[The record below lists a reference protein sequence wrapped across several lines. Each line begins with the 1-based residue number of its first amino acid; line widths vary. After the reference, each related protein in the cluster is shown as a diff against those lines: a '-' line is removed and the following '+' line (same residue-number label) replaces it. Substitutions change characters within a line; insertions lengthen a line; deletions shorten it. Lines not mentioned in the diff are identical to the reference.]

1 MKKIAFLIFILF
13 IISGCSERPLSPVI
27 EKDMTFYDSPER
39 PRELSAGTEEAGLS
53 SVLVDYCWNENL
65 AMCELEIINPAKSL
79 EGLRTQVVE
88 KGDKIRFLF
97 DASPELKAP
106 LPARETLYSFEGD
119 APLEVAFNSDGTYT
133 VPDEKGRHDF
143 GYLAEY
149 DGDIKGQ
156 AYYGFAVIVK

>member
-1 MKKIAFLIFILF
+1 
-13 IISGCSERPLSPVI
+13 
-27 EKDMTFYDSPER
+27 
-39 PRELSAGTEEAGLS
+39 
-53 SVLVDYCWNENL
+53 
-65 AMCELEIINPAKSL
+65 MCELEIINPGKSL

-88 KGDKIRFLF
+88 RGDKIRFLF

-106 LPARETLYSFEGD
+106 LPAKETLYSFEGD
-119 APLEVAFNSDGTYT
+119 APLEVTFNPDGTYT

>member
-1 MKKIAFLIFILF
+1 MKKIVFLISILF
-13 IISGCSERPLSPVI
+13 ITSGCSERPLSPVI
-27 EKDMTFYDSPER
+27 EKEVTFYDSPER
-39 PRELSAGTEEAGLS
+39 PRELSAGTDEAGLT

-65 AMCELEIINPAKSL
+65 DMCQLEIINPAKPL

-106 LPARETLYSFEGD
+106 LPAREKLYSFEGNV
-119 APLEVAFNSDGTYT
+119 PIEVAFNPDGTLT
-133 VPDEKGRHDF
+133 VPDEKGRHNF

>member
-1 MKKIAFLIFILF
+1 MKKIVFLISILF
-13 IISGCSERPLSPVI
+13 ITSGCSERPLTPVI
-27 EKDMTFYDSPER
+27 EKGVTFYDSPDR
-39 PRELSAGTEEAGLS
+39 PRELTATTDKAGLT
-53 SVLVDYCWNENL
+53 SVLVDYCWNEDL
-65 AMCELEIINPAKSL
+65 EMCQLEIINPAKPL

-97 DASPELKAP
+97 DGSPLKAP
-106 LPARETLYSFEGD
+106 LPAREKLYSFEGNV
-119 APLEVAFNSDGTYT
+119 PFEVAFNPDGTLT
-133 VPDEKGRHDF
+133 VPEEKGRHNF

>member
-1 MKKIAFLIFILF
+1 MKNIIFLISILF
-13 IISGCSERPLSPVI
+13 ITSGCSERPLSPVN
-27 EKDMTFYDSPER
+27 EKELTFYDSPER
-39 PRELSAGTEEAGLS
+39 PRELSATTDEAGLS
-53 SVLVDYCWNENL
+53 SVLVDYCWNEDL
-65 AMCELEIINPAKSL
+65 EMCQLEIINPAKPL

-97 DASPELKAP
+97 DVSPELKAP
-106 LPARETLYSFEGD
+106 LPARDKLYSFEGNV
-119 APLEVAFNSDGTYT
+119 PIEVAFNPDGTLT
-133 VPDEKGRHDF
+133 VPDEKGRHNF